1 MKKLDKL
8 ILKAFWSPFVITLTV
23 VIFIFIM
30 RLIIMYFSDLF
41 GKNLGIGIY
50 FELYGYCSLQVIPI
64 ALPLAALL
72 SSLMTFGKLGEHFEL
87 TAIKSSGIS
96 MFRIL
101 RPIFIIS
108 ILLTLATFWYSN
120 VVMPWTNLR
129 FYSLLYDIKTK
140 KASLNIKPGIFYDEL
155 PGYSIKVSK
164 KFPDNKSLKN
174 VLIYDH
180 NNNDGNS
187 HVTIADSGQMYTIH
201 NSQYLVF
208 EMFNGFDYL
217 EDPDKNNANNQTDL
231 VVHRFKRSKVVMS
244 LASFEM
250 QKTDDDQYKHHQ
262 IMKNL
267 TELSKDTDSLRRY
280 IKNEDSMFVI
290 STKSN
295 YAFLFKQ
302 QQSKNKIL
310 VGKWIGDV
318 MKKGDNT
325 KSRINE
331 YALNQATNLLA
342 SINSNYETKDE
353 RNENYYRT
361 YLEWHH
367 KFSSPIAVFV
377 MFLIGAPL
385 GAIIKKGGFGMPVIV
400 GILFFILMYIMTNQ
414 GDKYA
419 KEGRALV
426 EIGAWTSNL
435 VLLIIGLYFLY
446 IATNDSRLFEPDMY
460 KMKFEKIKTTF
471 LNFINKRKKTI
482 NE

>member
-8 ILKAFWSPFVITLTV
+8 VLKAFWSPFVITLTV

-41 GKNLGIGIY
+41 GKNLGTSIY
-50 FELYGYCSLQVIPI
+50 LELYGYCSLQVIPI

-101 RPIFIIS
+101 RPIFIVS
-108 ILLTLATFWYSN
+108 ILLTLATFWYTS
-120 VVMPWTNLR
+120 VVMPWTNLK

-155 PGYSIKVSK
+155 PGYSIKVAK
-164 KFPDNKSLKN
+164 KFADNKSLKN
-174 VLIYDH
+174 VLIFDH

-187 HVTIADSGQMYTIH
+187 HVTIADSGQMYTI
-201 NSQYLVF
+201 NNNQYLVF
-208 EMFNGFDYL
+208 ELFNGNDYL
-217 EDPDKNNANNQTDL
+217 DDPDKNNANNQTDL
-231 VVHRFKRSKVVMS
+231 VVHQFKKSKVVMS

-262 IMKNL
+262 IMKNM
-267 TELSKDTDSLRRY
+267 TELSKDTDSLKKYLR
-280 IKNEDSMFVI
+280 KEDSMFVV
-290 STKSN
+290 SSKNN
-295 YAFLFKQ
+295 YSFLFKP
-302 QQSKNKIL
+302 KANTKIKA
-310 VGKWIGDV
+310 GKWLTNI
-318 MKKGDNT
+318 MKKPEDSVYRYSENSLSQIT
-325 KSRINE
+325 NM
-331 YALNQATNLLA
+331 LATI
-342 SINSNYETKDE
+342 SGYVETKPDRKE
-353 RNENYYRT
+353 EYHRT

-385 GAIIKKGGFGMPVIV
+385 GAIIKKGGFGVPIIV

-419 KEGRALV
+419 KEGRASV
-426 EIGAWTSNL
+426 EIGAWTSN
-435 VLLIIGLYFLY
+435 VILLFFGIYFLY

-460 KMKFEKIKTTF
+460 KMKFEKIKNGLTQF
-471 LNFINKRKKTI
+471 LKKDKINS
-482 NE
+482 